1 MQKLYISGLLGI
13 IMMTATLSA
22 VARPI
27 SYPGGIAPMV
37 MNDGTSNSANIQYSP
52 TATYSIG
59 YTFEHFREDNFN
71 LHALQVNNLL
81 KRWNNPDSQG
91 NLYLESG
98 IGLSGKNEGVHPIA
112 FTGAEADWEDR
123 RFLVSYKNRYTTGQ
137 DINDFYMESARLG
150 VAPYIGEFGDL
161 HTWLMVQVDHNPR
174 AKDPVTV
181 TPLVRLFKGTNL
193 VEAGVSNQGKILF
206 NWMTQF

>member
-1 MQKLYISGLLGI
+1 MQKLYISGLLC
-13 IMMTATLSA
+13 IMMMAATIPA

-71 LHALQVNNLL
+71 LHSLQVNNLL

-98 IGLSGKNEGVHPIA
+98 IGLSAKNESIHPAA
-112 FTGAEADWEDR
+112 FTGIEADWEDR

-181 TPLVRLFKGTNL
+181 TPLVRLFKGTHL

-206 NWMTQF
+206 NWMIQF